1 MGMKL
6 PTPFILF
13 GIALLASSLL
23 YVQAQE
29 TGQPYLVDLFQKTHE
44 DRVSQRPHESGL
56 KEPELI
62 EKRRPVQPLR
72 IRVTSPAPP
81 TARDKLAQGWRSY
94 RKKDYPRSIQLFTQ
108 VSASSHGPTAM
119 EAKLGLAYSYL
130 KQGRR
135 ERAKDLFEEL
145 VKQRYKVEETLPNL
159 LPLLLAREEY
169 PQAKPYLALLP
180 DKQRSLWQKKFQEAE
195 IRSDYQKMAKPAA
208 TQDWNQFVQVH
219 QEGLDQC
226 VADDVFAQV
235 AGHLAEAGAKPE
247 AASLYGKLLQCPEL
261 DWKMRMGIVYGL
273 AEVAPLEEMESLLA
287 EEKKKGPMEY
297 RAEVGSLELSL
308 LRRQLAALPP
318 GSPEA
323 EKVSRK
329 ILALQP
335 RDPAA
340 QSALAWTYFNQ
351 GKYEEAHRLF
361 SDLHSRHPGEKDH
374 ALGLAYTKMKMG
386 RDGEALALAEKVPFK
401 DEEWEKVRAQLY
413 LKKAREAYEKKDFAA
428 AESFLAK
435 ALAIEPENADARVLL
450 AWTLHS
456 RGQDDRALSLL
467 RADREKGRLSSE
479 DLKGLN
485 ELELGVLRKQL
496 AALPPSSPRIEE
508 VARRILALQPGDP
521 AARRALAWMYYNQGK
536 DREAY
541 QLFSSLHKEYPD
553 ERDYAL
559 GLIYT
564 QMRMGKTDEAL
575 ALAERVG
582 FQDKEWQEV
591 RAQLYL
597 KKAWEAYD
605 QKKYAEA
612 QTLAG
617 KALAIQPENQDA
629 RLLSARTYL
638 AQGKPKEALPLL
650 LDQHKK
656 SPTPELEKSILST
669 YEQMGERK
677 KAFQFADSLGK
688 GVFPASPKA
697 AAEYYASH
705 DAPVRAAQTHPER
718 GTCYYNADKPSIEG
732 SFLLRYKSGSDGFDK
747 LIEANFPV
755 TFDYPLFYGKKWS
768 FSLIPAYLDS
778 GSAPYVPYAGS
789 YYKYVNGGPKQN
801 DLVTTLW
808 TVKPEV
814 GFQME
819 DPVRYGF
826 LLGTSFIGG
835 PVSPLPTFTA
845 GASGKNWLINVH
857 QLQVDESLL
866 SYAGQKDP
874 YTDKEWGRVLR
885 TGIDGNISFEPWPY
899 YWLLFSAGYD
909 YLWGEN
915 VWSNQSVFA
924 NASFG
929 KFLRW
934 GPGDLSAGWFVTFK
948 HYQRNTNFFTYGH
961 GGYFSPEVFFIT
973 GPTLRYKTTPCATCS
988 IDASASVGYMY
999 YETKDSPHYPLFDDN
1014 LSALSGS
1021 AQGDATGTYSGENVS
1036 RLGLSGKVRGV
1047 KLFGN
1052 HWLGSA
1058 YLGFNNASSY
1068 NEWRM
1073 GISLQYFFDSIT
1085 NAGEFRHF
1093 LLREPEDRFQRFP
1106 R

>member
-1 MGMKL
+1 MRKGNYF
-6 PTPFILF
+6 TAVVALF
-13 GIALLASSLL
+13 LVWG

-29 TGQPYLVDLFQKTHE
+29 EGQPQLRDLSQKKHDAE
-44 DRVSQRPHESGL
+44 ISQQPHESGAL
-56 KEPELI
+56 EPEFEEMRKAI
-62 EKRRPVQPLR
+62 KKSPVPF
-72 IRVTSPAPP
+72 IPGAPP
-81 TARDKLAQGWRSY
+81 TERDQLAQGWRLY
-94 RKKDYPRSIQLFTQ
+94 KKGDYARAIPLLTKA
-108 VSASSHGPTAM
+108 SASSDASTAN
-119 EAKLGLAYSYL
+119 EAKLGLAYAYL
-130 KQGRR
+130 KQGDKA
-135 ERAKDLFEEL
+135 RAKEVFEEL
-145 VKQRYKVEETLPNL
+145 IRKNYKPDEVLSNL
-159 LPLLLAREEY
+159 IPLFLADEDY
-169 PQAKPYLALLP
+169 PGAKPYLALLP
-180 DKQRSLWQKKFQEAE
+180 EKERRDWEKKFQEARV
-195 IRSDYQKMAKPAA
+195 RSDYKKLARPASPEDLTRMVKA
-208 TQDWNQFVQVH
+208 NREALESCTA
-219 QEGLDQC
+219 G
-226 VADDVFAQV
+226 DVFAR
-235 AGHLAEAGAKPE
+235 AAKDLAATGAKAE
-247 AASLYGKLLQCPEL
+247 AASLYRDLLKCPDP
-261 DWKMRMGIVYGL
+261 DWKARLGIVYGL
-273 AEVAPLEEMESLLA
+273 AEVAPPEEMEGLLA
-287 EEKKKGPMEY
+287 EEKKKGPIEY
-297 RAEVGSLELSL
+297 RAEVSSLELSL
-308 LRRQLAALPP
+308 LRRQLAAVPP

-323 EKVSRK
+323 EKVSGK
-329 ILALQP
+329 ILALRP
-335 RDPAA
+335 GDPTA
-340 QSALAWTYFNQ
+340 QSALAWRYFNQ

-361 SDLHSRHPGEKDH
+361 SDLHSRYPGEKDH

-386 RDGEALALAEKVPFK
+386 KDGEALALAERVPFK
-401 DEEWEKVRAQLY
+401 DDEWQKVRTQLY
-413 LKKAREAYEKKDFAA
+413 LKKAREAFEKKDFAA

-435 ALAIEPENADARVLL
+435 ALAIEPENRDARVLL
-450 AWTLHS
+450 AWTLHA
-456 RGQDDRALSLL
+456 RGQDDKALSLL
-467 RADREKGRLSSE
+467 RAERERGRLSPE
-479 DLKGLN
+479 DQRGLN
-485 ELELGVLRKQL
+485 ELELAVLRKQL
-496 AALPPSSPRIEE
+496 AALPPSSPRVEE

-553 ERDYAL
+553 DRDFAL

-575 ALAERVG
+575 ALAERVS
-582 FQDKEWQEV
+582 FKDQEWQDIRV
-591 RAQLYL
+591 QLYL
-597 KKAWEAYD
+597 KKAGEAYD

-612 QTLAG
+612 QALAG
-617 KALAIQPENQDA
+617 KALAIQPENQEA
-629 RLLSARTYL
+629 KILSARTYM
-638 AQGKPKEALPLL
+638 AQGKPQEALPLL
-650 LDQHKK
+650 LEQHKK

-697 AAEYYASH
+697 AAEYFASH

-732 SFLLRYKSGSDGFDK
+732 SLLFRYKSGSDGFDK
-747 LIEANFPV
+747 LIEADFPV

-778 GSAPYVPYAGS
+778 GSAPSVPYAGS

-801 DLVTTLW
+801 DLVTSLW
-808 TVKPEV
+808 AVKPEV

-819 DPVRYGF
+819 GPVRYGF

-845 GASGKNWLINVH
+845 GASEKNWLINVH

-874 YTDKEWGRVLR
+874 YTDREWGRVLR

-934 GPGDLSAGWFVTFK
+934 GPGDLSAGWFATFK

-961 GGYFSPEVFFIT
+961 GGYFSPDFFFIT

-1036 RLGLSGKVRGV
+1036 RLGLGGKVRGV
-1047 KLFGN
+1047 KLFGK

-1068 NEWRM
+1068 NELRM

-1093 LLREPEDRFQRFP
+1093 LLREPEDRFQRFT

>member
-1 MGMKL
+1 MRKG
-6 PTPFILF
+6 FIF
-13 GIALLASSLL
+13 IAVAVIVSGLGYVLAK
-23 YVQAQE
+23 E
-29 TGQPYLVDLFQKTHE
+29 GGQPQLWDLTQKKHDAE
-44 DRVSQRPHESGL
+44 ISQEPHESGAL
-56 KEPELI
+56 EPEFEEMRKSI
-62 EKRRPVQPLR
+62 QKTPLR
-72 IRVTSPAPP
+72 LPPPSPP
-81 TARDKLAQGWRSY
+81 TLKDHLAEGWRLY
-94 RKKDYPRSIQLFTQ
+94 KKGDYAKAIPFFMR
-108 VSASSHGPTAM
+108 ASEAPDTSMAH
-119 EAKLGLAYSYL
+119 EAKLGLAYVYL
-130 KQGRR
+130 KQGDKA
-135 ERAKDLFEEL
+135 RAKEVFEEL
-145 VKQRYKVEETLPNL
+145 IRKNYKTDEVLPNL
-159 LPLLLAREEY
+159 LPLFLADEDY
-169 PQAKPYLALLP
+169 PGAKPYLSLLP
-180 DKQRSLWQKKFQEAE
+180 EKERRQWEKKFQEARV
-195 IRSDYQKMAKPAA
+195 RSDYKKLAQPASPEDLNRMVKTNREA
-208 TQDWNQFVQVH
+208 LESCTA
-219 QEGLDQC
+219 G
-226 VADDVFAQV
+226 DVFARAAKDLV
-235 AGHLAEAGAKPE
+235 ATGAKAE
-247 AASLYGKLLQCPEL
+247 AASLYRDLLKCPDP
-261 DWKMRMGIVYGL
+261 DWKARLGVVYGL

-318 GSPEA
+318 GSQEA
-323 EKVSRK
+323 EKVSGK
-329 ILALQP
+329 ILALRP
-335 RDPAA
+335 GDPAA

-351 GKYEEAHRLF
+351 GKYEEASRLF
-361 SDLHSRHPGEKDH
+361 SDLHSRYPGDKDH
-374 ALGLAYTKMKMG
+374 ALGLAYTRMKMG
-386 RDGEALALAEKVPFK
+386 KDGEALALAEKAPFK
-401 DEEWEKVRAQLY
+401 DDEWQKVRAQLY
-413 LKKAREAYEKKDFAA
+413 LKMAREAFEKKDLAA

-435 ALAIEPENADARVLL
+435 ALAIEPENRDARVLL
-450 AWTLHS
+450 GWTLHA

-467 RADREKGRLSSE
+467 RAEREKGRLSSE

-485 ELELGVLRKQL
+485 ALELAVLRKQL

-553 ERDYAL
+553 DRDFAL

-597 KKAWEAYD
+597 KKAGEAYD

-612 QTLAG
+612 QILAG

-629 RLLSARTYL
+629 RLLSARTYM
-638 AQGKPKEALPLL
+638 AQGKPQEALPLL
-650 LDQHKK
+650 LDQQKK

-688 GVFPASPKA
+688 GVFPASPKV
-697 AAEYYASH
+697 AAEYYASN
-705 DAPVRAAQTHPER
+705 DAPVRAAQTYPER

-747 LIEANFPV
+747 LIEADFPV
-755 TFDYPLFYGKKWS
+755 TFEYPMFYGKKWS

-778 GSAPYVPYAGS
+778 GSAPSVPYAGS

-801 DLVTTLW
+801 DLVTSLW
-808 TVKPEV
+808 AVKPEI

-819 DPVRYGF
+819 GPVRYGF

-874 YTDKEWGRVLR
+874 YTAKEWGRVLR
-885 TGIDGNISFEPWPY
+885 TGIDGNISFEPWPF
-899 YWLLFSAGYD
+899 YWLIFSAGYD

-915 VWSNQSVFA
+915 VWSNQSVFG

-929 KFLRW
+929 KILRW
-934 GPGDLSAGWFVTFK
+934 GPGDLSAGWFATVK

-961 GGYFSPEVFFIT
+961 GGYFSPEIFFMT

-988 IDASASVGYMY
+988 IDAQVSAGYMY
-999 YETKDSPHYPLFDDN
+999 YKTKDSPHYPLFDDN
-1014 LSALSGS
+1014 LSTLSGS

-1036 RLGLSGKVRGV
+1036 RLGFGGKVRGV

-1093 LLREPEDRFQRFP
+1093 LLREPEDRFQRYTK
-1106 R
+1106 

>member
-1 MGMKL
+1 MRKG
-6 PTPFILF
+6 FIF
-13 GIALLASSLL
+13 IAVAVIVSGLGYVLAK
-23 YVQAQE
+23 E
-29 TGQPYLVDLFQKTHE
+29 GGQPQLWDLTQKKHDAE
-44 DRVSQRPHESGL
+44 ISQEPHESGAL
-56 KEPELI
+56 EPEFEEMRKSI
-62 EKRRPVQPLR
+62 QKTPLR
-72 IRVTSPAPP
+72 LPPPSPP
-81 TARDKLAQGWRSY
+81 TLKDHLAEGWRLY
-94 RKKDYPRSIQLFTQ
+94 KKGDYAKAIPFFMR
-108 VSASSHGPTAM
+108 ASEAPDTSMAH
-119 EAKLGLAYSYL
+119 EAKLGLAYVYL
-130 KQGRR
+130 KQGDKA
-135 ERAKDLFEEL
+135 RAKEVFEEL
-145 VKQRYKVEETLPNL
+145 IRKNYKTDEVLPNL
-159 LPLLLAREEY
+159 LPLFLADEDY
-169 PQAKPYLALLP
+169 PGAKPYLSLLP
-180 DKQRSLWQKKFQEAE
+180 EKERRQWEKKFQEARV
-195 IRSDYQKMAKPAA
+195 RSDYKKLAQPASPEDLNRMVKTNREA
-208 TQDWNQFVQVH
+208 LESCTA
-219 QEGLDQC
+219 G
-226 VADDVFAQV
+226 DVFARAAKDLV
-235 AGHLAEAGAKPE
+235 ATGAKAE
-247 AASLYGKLLQCPEL
+247 AASLYRDLLKCPDP
-261 DWKMRMGIVYGL
+261 DWKARLGVVYGL

-318 GSPEA
+318 GSQEA
-323 EKVSRK
+323 EKVSGK
-329 ILALQP
+329 ILALRP
-335 RDPAA
+335 GDRAA

-351 GKYEEAHRLF
+351 GKYEEASRLF
-361 SDLHSRHPGEKDH
+361 SDLHSRYPGEKDH

-386 RDGEALALAEKVPFK
+386 KDGEALALAEKVPFK
-401 DEEWEKVRAQLY
+401 DEEWQKVRAQLY
-413 LKKAREAYEKKDFAA
+413 LKMAREAFEKKDLAA

-435 ALAIEPENADARVLL
+435 ALAIEPENRDARVLL
-450 AWTLHS
+450 GWTLHA

-467 RADREKGRLSSE
+467 RAEREKGRLSSE

-485 ELELGVLRKQL
+485 ALELAVLRKQL

-553 ERDYAL
+553 DRDFAL

-597 KKAWEAYD
+597 KKAGEAYD

-612 QTLAG
+612 QILAG

-629 RLLSARTYL
+629 RLLSARTYM
-638 AQGKPKEALPLL
+638 AQGKPQEALPLL
-650 LDQHKK
+650 LDQQKK

-688 GVFPASPKA
+688 GVFPASPKV
-697 AAEYYASH
+697 AAEYYASN
-705 DAPVRAAQTHPER
+705 DAPVRAAQTYPER

-747 LIEANFPV
+747 LIEADFPV
-755 TFDYPLFYGKKWS
+755 TFEYPMFYGKKWS

-778 GSAPYVPYAGS
+778 GSAPSVPYAGS

-801 DLVTTLW
+801 DLVTSLW
-808 TVKPEV
+808 AVKPEI

-819 DPVRYGF
+819 GPVRYGF

-874 YTDKEWGRVLR
+874 YTAKEWGRVLR
-885 TGIDGNISFEPWPY
+885 TGIDGNISFEPWPF
-899 YWLLFSAGYD
+899 YWLIFSAGYD

-915 VWSNQSVFA
+915 VWSNQSVFG

-929 KFLRW
+929 KILRW
-934 GPGDLSAGWFVTFK
+934 GPGDLSAGWFATVK

-961 GGYFSPEVFFIT
+961 GGYFSPEIFFMT

-988 IDASASVGYMY
+988 IDAQVSAGYMY
-999 YETKDSPHYPLFDDN
+999 YKTKDSPHYPLFDDN
-1014 LSALSGS
+1014 LSTLSGS

-1036 RLGLSGKVRGV
+1036 RLGLGGKVRGV

-1093 LLREPEDRFQRFP
+1093 LLREPEDRFQRYT

>member
-1 MGMKL
+1 MRKG
-6 PTPFILF
+6 FIF
-13 GIALLASSLL
+13 IAVAVIVSGLGYVLAK
-23 YVQAQE
+23 E
-29 TGQPYLVDLFQKTHE
+29 GGQPQLWDLTQKKHDAE
-44 DRVSQRPHESGL
+44 ISQEPHESGAL
-56 KEPELI
+56 EPEFEEMRKSI
-62 EKRRPVQPLR
+62 QKTPLR
-72 IRVTSPAPP
+72 LPPPSPP
-81 TARDKLAQGWRSY
+81 TLKDHLAEGWRLY
-94 RKKDYPRSIQLFTQ
+94 KKGDYAKAIPFFMR
-108 VSASSHGPTAM
+108 ASEAPDTSMAH
-119 EAKLGLAYSYL
+119 EAKLGLAYVYL
-130 KQGRR
+130 KQGDKA
-135 ERAKDLFEEL
+135 RAKEVFEEL
-145 VKQRYKVEETLPNL
+145 IRKNYKTDEVLPNL
-159 LPLLLAREEY
+159 LPLFLADEDY
-169 PQAKPYLALLP
+169 PGAKPYLSLLP
-180 DKQRSLWQKKFQEAE
+180 EKERRQWEKKFQEARV
-195 IRSDYQKMAKPAA
+195 RSDYKKLAQPASPEDLNRMVKTNREA
-208 TQDWNQFVQVH
+208 LESCTA
-219 QEGLDQC
+219 G
-226 VADDVFAQV
+226 DVFARAAKDLV
-235 AGHLAEAGAKPE
+235 ATGAKAE
-247 AASLYGKLLQCPEL
+247 AASLYRDLLKCPDP
-261 DWKMRMGIVYGL
+261 DWKARLGVVYGL

-318 GSPEA
+318 GSQEA
-323 EKVSRK
+323 EKVSGK
-329 ILALQP
+329 ILALRP
-335 RDPAA
+335 GDRAA

-351 GKYEEAHRLF
+351 GKYEEASRLF
-361 SDLHSRHPGEKDH
+361 SDLHSRYPGEKDH

-386 RDGEALALAEKVPFK
+386 KDGEALALAEKVPFK
-401 DEEWEKVRAQLY
+401 DEEWQKVRAQLY
-413 LKKAREAYEKKDFAA
+413 LKMAREAFEKKDLAA

-435 ALAIEPENADARVLL
+435 ALAIEPENRDARVLL
-450 AWTLHS
+450 GWTLHA

-467 RADREKGRLSSE
+467 RAEREKGRLSSE

-485 ELELGVLRKQL
+485 ALELAVLRKQL

-553 ERDYAL
+553 DRDFAL

-597 KKAWEAYD
+597 KKAGEAYD

-612 QTLAG
+612 QILAG

-629 RLLSARTYL
+629 RLLSARTYM
-638 AQGKPKEALPLL
+638 AQGKPQEALPLL
-650 LDQHKK
+650 LDQQKK

-688 GVFPASPKA
+688 GVFPASPKV
-697 AAEYYASH
+697 AAEYYASN
-705 DAPVRAAQTHPER
+705 DAPVRAAQTYPER

-747 LIEANFPV
+747 LIEADFPV
-755 TFDYPLFYGKKWS
+755 TFEYPMFYGKKWS

-778 GSAPYVPYAGS
+778 GSAPSVPYAGS

-801 DLVTTLW
+801 DLVTSLW
-808 TVKPEV
+808 AVKPEI

-819 DPVRYGF
+819 GPVRYGF

-874 YTDKEWGRVLR
+874 YTAKEWGRVLR
-885 TGIDGNISFEPWPY
+885 TGIDGNISFEPWPF
-899 YWLLFSAGYD
+899 YWLIFSAGYD

-915 VWSNQSVFA
+915 VWSNQSVFG

-929 KFLRW
+929 KILRW
-934 GPGDLSAGWFVTFK
+934 GPGDLSAGWFATVK

-961 GGYFSPEVFFIT
+961 GGYFSPEIFFMT

-988 IDASASVGYMY
+988 IDAQVSAGYMY
-999 YETKDSPHYPLFDDN
+999 YKTKDSPHYPLFDDN
-1014 LSALSGS
+1014 LSTLSGS

-1036 RLGLSGKVRGV
+1036 RLGFGGKVRGV

-1093 LLREPEDRFQRFP
+1093 LLREPEDRFQRYT

>member
-1 MGMKL
+1 MRKG
-6 PTPFILF
+6 FIF
-13 GIALLASSLL
+13 IAVAVIVSGLGYVLAK
-23 YVQAQE
+23 E
-29 TGQPYLVDLFQKTHE
+29 GGQPQLWDLTQKKHDAE
-44 DRVSQRPHESGL
+44 ISQEPHESGAL
-56 KEPELI
+56 EPEFEEMRKSI
-62 EKRRPVQPLR
+62 QKTPLR
-72 IRVTSPAPP
+72 LPPPSPP
-81 TARDKLAQGWRSY
+81 TLKDHLAEGWRLY
-94 RKKDYPRSIQLFTQ
+94 KKGDYAKAIPFFMR
-108 VSASSHGPTAM
+108 ASEAPDTSMAH
-119 EAKLGLAYSYL
+119 EAKLGLAYVYL
-130 KQGRR
+130 KQGDKA
-135 ERAKDLFEEL
+135 RAKEVFEEL
-145 VKQRYKVEETLPNL
+145 IRKNYKTDEVLPNL
-159 LPLLLAREEY
+159 LPLFLADEDY
-169 PQAKPYLALLP
+169 PGAKPYLSLLP
-180 DKQRSLWQKKFQEAE
+180 EKERRQWEKKFQEARV
-195 IRSDYQKMAKPAA
+195 RSDYKKLAQPASPEDLNRMVKTNREA
-208 TQDWNQFVQVH
+208 LESCTA
-219 QEGLDQC
+219 G
-226 VADDVFAQV
+226 DVFARAAKDLV
-235 AGHLAEAGAKPE
+235 ATGAKAE
-247 AASLYGKLLQCPEL
+247 AASLYRDLLKCPDP
-261 DWKMRMGIVYGL
+261 DWKARLGVVYGL

-318 GSPEA
+318 GSQEA
-323 EKVSRK
+323 EKVSGK
-329 ILALQP
+329 ILALRP
-335 RDPAA
+335 GDRAA

-351 GKYEEAHRLF
+351 GKYEEASRLF
-361 SDLHSRHPGEKDH
+361 SDLHSRYPGEKDH

-386 RDGEALALAEKVPFK
+386 KDGEALALAEKVPFK
-401 DEEWEKVRAQLY
+401 DEEWQKVRAQLY
-413 LKKAREAYEKKDFAA
+413 LKMAREAFEKKDLAA

-435 ALAIEPENADARVLL
+435 ALAIEPENRDARVLL
-450 AWTLHS
+450 GWTLHA

-467 RADREKGRLSSE
+467 RAEREKGRLSSE

-485 ELELGVLRKQL
+485 ALELAVLRKQL

-553 ERDYAL
+553 DRDFAL

-597 KKAWEAYD
+597 KKAGEAYD

-612 QTLAG
+612 QILAG

-629 RLLSARTYL
+629 RLLSARTYM
-638 AQGKPKEALPLL
+638 AQGKPQEALPLL
-650 LDQHKK
+650 LDQQKK

-688 GVFPASPKA
+688 GVFPASPKV
-697 AAEYYASH
+697 AAEYYASN
-705 DAPVRAAQTHPER
+705 DAPVRAAQTYPER

-747 LIEANFPV
+747 LIEADFPV
-755 TFDYPLFYGKKWS
+755 TFEYPMFYGKKWS

-778 GSAPYVPYAGS
+778 GSAPSVPYAGS

-801 DLVTTLW
+801 DLVTSLW
-808 TVKPEV
+808 AVKPEI

-819 DPVRYGF
+819 GPVRYGF

-874 YTDKEWGRVLR
+874 YTAKEWGRVLR
-885 TGIDGNISFEPWPY
+885 TGIDGNISFEPWPF
-899 YWLLFSAGYD
+899 YWLIFSAGYD

-915 VWSNQSVFA
+915 VWSNQSVFG

-929 KFLRW
+929 KILRW
-934 GPGDLSAGWFVTFK
+934 GPGDLSAGWFATVK

-961 GGYFSPEVFFIT
+961 GGYFSPEIFFMT

-988 IDASASVGYMY
+988 IDAQVSAGYMY
-999 YETKDSPHYPLFDDN
+999 YKTKDSPHYPLFDDN
-1014 LSALSGS
+1014 LSTLSGS

-1036 RLGLSGKVRGV
+1036 RLGLGGKVRGV

-1093 LLREPEDRFQRFP
+1093 LLREPEDRFQRYTK
-1106 R
+1106 

>member
-1 MGMKL
+1 MRKG
-6 PTPFILF
+6 FIF
-13 GIALLASSLL
+13 IAVAVIVSGLGYVLAK
-23 YVQAQE
+23 E
-29 TGQPYLVDLFQKTHE
+29 GGQPQLWDLTQKKHDAE
-44 DRVSQRPHESGL
+44 ISQEPHESGAL
-56 KEPELI
+56 EPEFEEMRKSI
-62 EKRRPVQPLR
+62 QKTPLR
-72 IRVTSPAPP
+72 LPPPSPP
-81 TARDKLAQGWRSY
+81 TLKDHLAEGWRLY
-94 RKKDYPRSIQLFTQ
+94 KKGDYAKAIPFFMR
-108 VSASSHGPTAM
+108 ASEAPDTSMAH
-119 EAKLGLAYSYL
+119 EAKLGLAYVYL
-130 KQGRR
+130 KQGDKA
-135 ERAKDLFEEL
+135 RAKEVFEEL
-145 VKQRYKVEETLPNL
+145 IRKNYKTDEVLPNL
-159 LPLLLAREEY
+159 LPLFLADEDY
-169 PQAKPYLALLP
+169 PGAKPYLSLLP
-180 DKQRSLWQKKFQEAE
+180 EKERRQWEKKFQEARV
-195 IRSDYQKMAKPAA
+195 RSDYKKLAQPASPEDLNRMVKTNREA
-208 TQDWNQFVQVH
+208 LESCTA
-219 QEGLDQC
+219 G
-226 VADDVFAQV
+226 DVFARAAKDLV
-235 AGHLAEAGAKPE
+235 ATGAKAE
-247 AASLYGKLLQCPEL
+247 AASLYRDLLKCPDP
-261 DWKMRMGIVYGL
+261 DWKARLGVVYGL

-318 GSPEA
+318 GSQEA
-323 EKVSRK
+323 EKVSGK
-329 ILALQP
+329 ILALRP
-335 RDPAA
+335 GDRAA

-351 GKYEEAHRLF
+351 GKYEEASRLF
-361 SDLHSRHPGEKDH
+361 SDLHSRYPGEKDH

-386 RDGEALALAEKVPFK
+386 KDGEALALAEKVPFK
-401 DEEWEKVRAQLY
+401 DEEWQKVRAQLY
-413 LKKAREAYEKKDFAA
+413 LKMAREAFEKKDLAA

-435 ALAIEPENADARVLL
+435 ALAIEPENRDARVLL
-450 AWTLHS
+450 GWTLHA

-467 RADREKGRLSSE
+467 RAEREKGRLSSE

-485 ELELGVLRKQL
+485 ALELAVLRKQL

-553 ERDYAL
+553 DRDFAL

-597 KKAWEAYD
+597 KKAGEAYD

-612 QTLAG
+612 QILAG

-629 RLLSARTYL
+629 RLLSARTYM
-638 AQGKPKEALPLL
+638 AQGKPQEALPLL
-650 LDQHKK
+650 LDQQKK

-688 GVFPASPKA
+688 GVFPASPKV
-697 AAEYYASH
+697 AAEYYASN
-705 DAPVRAAQTHPER
+705 DAPVRAAQTYPER

-747 LIEANFPV
+747 LIEADFPV
-755 TFDYPLFYGKKWS
+755 TFDYPMFYGKKWS

-778 GSAPYVPYAGS
+778 GSAPSVPYAGS

-801 DLVTTLW
+801 DLVTSLW
-808 TVKPEV
+808 AVKPEI

-819 DPVRYGF
+819 GPVRYGF

-874 YTDKEWGRVLR
+874 YTAKEWGRVLR
-885 TGIDGNISFEPWPY
+885 TGIDGNISFEPWPF
-899 YWLLFSAGYD
+899 YWLIFSAGYD

-915 VWSNQSVFA
+915 VWSNQSVFG

-929 KFLRW
+929 KILRW
-934 GPGDLSAGWFVTFK
+934 GPGDLSAGWFATVK

-961 GGYFSPEVFFIT
+961 GGYFSPEIFFMT

-988 IDASASVGYMY
+988 IDAQVSAGYMY
-999 YETKDSPHYPLFDDN
+999 YKTKDSPHYPLFDDN
-1014 LSALSGS
+1014 LSTLSGS

-1036 RLGLSGKVRGV
+1036 RLGFGGKVRGV

-1093 LLREPEDRFQRFP
+1093 LLREPEDRFQRYTK
-1106 R
+1106 

>member
-1 MGMKL
+1 MRKG
-6 PTPFILF
+6 FIF
-13 GIALLASSLL
+13 IAVAVIVSGLGYVLAK
-23 YVQAQE
+23 E
-29 TGQPYLVDLFQKTHE
+29 GGQPQLWDLTQKKHDAE
-44 DRVSQRPHESGL
+44 ISQEPHESGAL
-56 KEPELI
+56 EPEFEEMRKSI
-62 EKRRPVQPLR
+62 QKTPLR
-72 IRVTSPAPP
+72 LPPPSPP
-81 TARDKLAQGWRSY
+81 TLKDHLAEGWRLY
-94 RKKDYPRSIQLFTQ
+94 KKGDYAKAIPFFMR
-108 VSASSHGPTAM
+108 ASEAPDTSMAH
-119 EAKLGLAYSYL
+119 EAKLGLAYVYL
-130 KQGRR
+130 KQGDKA
-135 ERAKDLFEEL
+135 RAKEVFEEL
-145 VKQRYKVEETLPNL
+145 IRKNYKTDEVLPNL
-159 LPLLLAREEY
+159 LPLFLADEDY
-169 PQAKPYLALLP
+169 PGAKPYLSLLP
-180 DKQRSLWQKKFQEAE
+180 EKERRQWEKKFQEARV
-195 IRSDYQKMAKPAA
+195 RSDYKKLAQPASPEDLNRMVKTNREA
-208 TQDWNQFVQVH
+208 LESCTA
-219 QEGLDQC
+219 G
-226 VADDVFAQV
+226 DVFARAAKDLV
-235 AGHLAEAGAKPE
+235 ATGAKAE
-247 AASLYGKLLQCPEL
+247 AASLYRDLLKCPDP
-261 DWKMRMGIVYGL
+261 DWKARLGVVYGL

-318 GSPEA
+318 GSQEA
-323 EKVSRK
+323 EKVSGK
-329 ILALQP
+329 ILALRP
-335 RDPAA
+335 GDRAA

-351 GKYEEAHRLF
+351 GKYEEASRLF
-361 SDLHSRHPGEKDH
+361 SDLHSRYPGEKDH

-386 RDGEALALAEKVPFK
+386 KDGEALALAEKVPFK
-401 DEEWEKVRAQLY
+401 DEEWQKVRAQLY
-413 LKKAREAYEKKDFAA
+413 LKMAREAFEKKDLAA

-435 ALAIEPENADARVLL
+435 ALAIEPENRDARVLL
-450 AWTLHS
+450 GWTLHA

-467 RADREKGRLSSE
+467 RAEREKGRLSSE

-485 ELELGVLRKQL
+485 ALELAVLRKQL

-553 ERDYAL
+553 DRDFAL

-597 KKAWEAYD
+597 KKAGEAYD

-612 QTLAG
+612 QILAG

-629 RLLSARTYL
+629 RLLSARTYM
-638 AQGKPKEALPLL
+638 AQGKPQEALPLL
-650 LDQHKK
+650 LDQQKK

-688 GVFPASPKA
+688 GVFPASPKV
-697 AAEYYASH
+697 AAEYYASN
-705 DAPVRAAQTHPER
+705 DAPVRAAQTYPER

-747 LIEANFPV
+747 LIEADFPV
-755 TFDYPLFYGKKWS
+755 TFDYPMFYGKKWS

-778 GSAPYVPYAGS
+778 GSAPSVPYAGS

-801 DLVTTLW
+801 DLVTSLW
-808 TVKPEV
+808 AVKPEI

-819 DPVRYGF
+819 GPVRYGF

-874 YTDKEWGRVLR
+874 YTAKEWGRVLR
-885 TGIDGNISFEPWPY
+885 TGIDGNISFEPWPF
-899 YWLLFSAGYD
+899 YWLIFSAGYD

-915 VWSNQSVFA
+915 VWSNQSVFG

-929 KFLRW
+929 KILRW
-934 GPGDLSAGWFVTFK
+934 GPGDLSAGWFATVK

-961 GGYFSPEVFFIT
+961 GGYFSPEIFFMT

-988 IDASASVGYMY
+988 IDAQVSAGYMY
-999 YETKDSPHYPLFDDN
+999 YKTKDSPHYPLFDDN
-1014 LSALSGS
+1014 LSTLSGS

-1036 RLGLSGKVRGV
+1036 RLGLGGKVRGV

-1093 LLREPEDRFQRFP
+1093 LLREPEDRFQRYT

>member
-1 MGMKL
+1 MKKVYYF
-6 PTPFILF
+6 TAVA
-13 GIALLASSLL
+13 ALVLVLG

-29 TGQPYLVDLFQKTHE
+29 GGQPQLSDLTQKKH
-44 DRVSQRPHESGL
+44 DAAISQEPHESGAL
-56 KEPELI
+56 EPEFEEMRKAI
-62 EKRRPVQPLR
+62 QK
-72 IRVTSPAPP
+72 SPARFVPGAPP
-81 TARDKLAQGWRSY
+81 TERDQLAQGWRLY
-94 RKKDYPRSIQLFTQ
+94 KKGDYARAIPLLTKA
-108 VSASSHGPTAM
+108 SASSDPSTAN
-119 EAKLGLAYSYL
+119 EAKLGLAYAYL
-130 KQGRR
+130 KQGDKA
-135 ERAKDLFEEL
+135 RAKEVFEEL
-145 VKQRYKVEETLPNL
+145 IRKNYKTDEVLSNL
-159 LPLLLAREEY
+159 IPLFLADEDY
-169 PQAKPYLALLP
+169 PGAKPYLALLP
-180 DKQRSLWQKKFQEAE
+180 EKERREWEKKFQEARV
-195 IRSDYQKMAKPAA
+195 RSDYKKLARPASPEDLTRMVKA
-208 TQDWNQFVQVH
+208 NREALESCTA
-219 QEGLDQC
+219 G
-226 VADDVFAQV
+226 DVFAR
-235 AGHLAEAGAKPE
+235 AAKDLAATGAKAD
-247 AASLYGKLLQCPEL
+247 AASLYRDLLKCPDP
-261 DWKMRMGIVYGL
+261 DWKARLGIVYGL
-273 AEVAPLEEMESLLA
+273 AEVAPPEEMESLLA
-287 EEKKKGPMEY
+287 EEKKKGPTEY

-308 LRRQLAALPP
+308 LRRQLAVLPP

-323 EKVSRK
+323 EKVSGK
-329 ILALQP
+329 ILALRP
-335 RDPAA
+335 GDPAA
-340 QSALAWTYFNQ
+340 QSALAWRYFNQ

-361 SDLHSRHPGEKDH
+361 SDLHSRYPGEKDH

-386 RDGEALALAEKVPFK
+386 KDGEALALAEKVPFK
-401 DEEWEKVRAQLY
+401 DEEWQKFRAQLY
-413 LKKAREAYEKKDFAA
+413 LKKAREAYEKKDFAT

-435 ALAIEPENADARVLL
+435 ALAIEPENREARVLL
-450 AWTLHS
+450 AWTLHA
-456 RGQDDRALSLL
+456 RGQDDKALSLL
-467 RADREKGRLSSE
+467 RAEREKGRLSSE

-485 ELELGVLRKQL
+485 EMDLAVLRKQL

-521 AARRALAWMYYNQGK
+521 AARRALAWLYYSQGK

-541 QLFSSLHKEYPD
+541 QLFSSLQKEYPD
-553 ERDYAL
+553 DRDFAL

-582 FQDKEWQEV
+582 FQDKEWQDI

-597 KKAWEAYD
+597 KKAGEAYN

-612 QTLAG
+612 QTYAG
-617 KALAIQPENQDA
+617 KALAIQPDNQEA
-629 RLLSARTYL
+629 RLLSARTYI

-650 LDQHKK
+650 SDQHKK

-669 YEQMGERK
+669 HEQMGERK

-697 AAEYYASH
+697 AAEYFASH

-732 SFLLRYKSGSDGFDK
+732 SLLFRYKSGSDGFDK
-747 LIEANFPV
+747 LIEADFPV
-755 TFDYPLFYGKKWS
+755 TFDYPLFYGKRWS

-778 GSAPYVPYAGS
+778 GSAPSVPYAGS
-789 YYKYVNGGPKQN
+789 YYKSVNGGPKRN
-801 DLVTTLW
+801 DLVTSLW
-808 TVKPEV
+808 VVKPEV

-819 DPVRYGF
+819 APVRYGF
-826 LLGTSFIGG
+826 LLGTSFLGG

-845 GASGKNWLINVH
+845 GASGKNWLVNVH

-929 KFLRW
+929 KTLRW
-934 GPGDLSAGWFVTFK
+934 GPGDLSAGWFATFM

-1021 AQGDATGTYSGENVS
+1021 AQGDATGTYSGENAS

-1068 NEWRM
+1068 NELRM
-1073 GISLQYFFDSIT
+1073 GVSLQYFFDSIT

-1093 LLREPEDRFQRFP
+1093 LLREPEDRFQRYM

>member
-1 MGMKL
+1 MRKIYIFMNVAAIVSGL
-6 PTPFILF
+6 
-13 GIALLASSLL
+13 G
-23 YVQAQE
+23 YVLAQE
-29 TGQPYLVDLFQKTHE
+29 GGQPQLRDLTQKKHDAE
-44 DRVSQRPHESGL
+44 ISQQPHESGAL
-56 KEPELI
+56 EPEFEEMRKAIQKTLP
-62 EKRRPVQPLR
+62 RLPPP
-72 IRVTSPAPP
+72 SPS
-81 TARDKLAQGWRSY
+81 TLQDHLAQGWRLY
-94 RKKDYPRSIQLFTQ
+94 RKGDYAKAIPLFMRA
-108 VSASSHGPTAM
+108 SAAPDASTAH
-119 EAKLGLAYSYL
+119 EAKLGLAYAYL
-130 KQGRR
+130 KQG
-135 ERAKDLFEEL
+135 EKARAKEVFGELIRKNYKTDEVLSSLIPLF
-145 VKQRYKVEETLPNL
+145 
-159 LPLLLAREEY
+159 LADEDY
-169 PQAKPYLALLP
+169 PWAKPYLALLP
-180 DKQRSLWQKKFQEAE
+180 EKERRQWEKKFQEARV
-195 IRSDYQKMAKPAA
+195 RSDYKKLAKPASPEDLNRMVKA
-208 TQDWNQFVQVH
+208 NRQALESCTA
-219 QEGLDQC
+219 G
-226 VADDVFAQV
+226 DVFAQV
-235 AGHLAEAGAKPE
+235 AKDLGATGAKKE
-247 AASLYGKLLQCPEL
+247 AASLYRDLLKCPDP
-261 DWKMRMGIVYGL
+261 DWKARLGIVYGL

-318 GSPEA
+318 GSPEK

-329 ILALQP
+329 ILALRP
-335 RDPAA
+335 GDAAA

-351 GKYEEAHRLF
+351 GRFEEANRLF
-361 SDLHSRHPGEKDH
+361 SGLHSRYPGEKDH
-374 ALGLAYTKMKMG
+374 ALGLAYTWMKMG
-386 RDGEALALAEKVPFK
+386 KDGEALALAEKVPFK
-401 DEEWEKVRAQLY
+401 EDEWQKVRAQLY

-428 AESFLAK
+428 GESFLAK
-435 ALAIEPENADARVLL
+435 ALGIEPENRDARVLL
-450 AWTLHS
+450 AWTLHA
-456 RGQDDRALSLL
+456 RGQDDKALSLL
-467 RADREKGRLSSE
+467 RAERERGRLSSE

-485 ELELGVLRKQL
+485 ELELAVLRKQL

-536 DREAY
+536 DRKAY

-553 ERDYAL
+553 ERNYAL

-582 FQDKEWQEV
+582 FQDREWQEV

-597 KKAWEAYD
+597 KKAGEAYD

-612 QTLAG
+612 QTYAG
-617 KALAIQPENQDA
+617 KVLAIQPDNQDA
-629 RLLSARTYL
+629 RLLSARTYM

-650 LDQHKK
+650 SDQHKK

-697 AAEYYASH
+697 AAEYFASH
-705 DAPVRAAQTHPER
+705 DAPVRAAQTYPER

-732 SFLLRYKSGSDGFDK
+732 SLLFRYKSGSDGFDK
-747 LIEANFPV
+747 LIEADFPV

-778 GSAPYVPYAGS
+778 GSAPSVPYAGS
-789 YYKYVNGGPKQN
+789 HYKYVNGGPKRN
-801 DLVTTLW
+801 DLVTSLW
-808 TVKPEV
+808 AVKPEV

-819 DPVRYGF
+819 APVRYGF

-835 PVSPLPTFTA
+835 PVSPLPTFSV

-899 YWLLFSAGYD
+899 YWLVFSAGYD

-915 VWSNQSVFA
+915 VWSNQSIFG

-929 KFLRW
+929 KTLRW
-934 GPGDLSAGWFVTFK
+934 GPGDLSAGWFATFK
-948 HYQRNTNFFTYGH
+948 HYQRNTNFFTFGH

-999 YETKDSPHYPLFDDN
+999 YETKDSPHYPLFDED

-1021 AQGDATGTYSGENVS
+1021 SRADATGRYSGENVS

-1047 KLFGN
+1047 KLFGK

-1093 LLREPEDRFQRFP
+1093 LLREPEDRFQRFS